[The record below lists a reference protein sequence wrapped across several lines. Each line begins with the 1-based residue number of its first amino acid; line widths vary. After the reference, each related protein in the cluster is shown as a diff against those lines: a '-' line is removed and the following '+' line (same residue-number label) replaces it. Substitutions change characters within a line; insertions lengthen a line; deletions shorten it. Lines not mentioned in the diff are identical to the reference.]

1 MNNFD
6 IFDGTSTP
14 GWSLFKTNFDFT
26 AIKNGWNQEQKLQML
41 ISKLSGKALKF
52 YERRPNTIQKDYE
65 ALCKLFE
72 DRFDWVGYSYLS
84 LKHLEN
90 IAPYPGELIE
100 EFKHRIEELVEGT
113 FPNKSKK
120 DQEQLVIENVINACC
135 DEEERELVKKKG
147 FLKHNSLWEEQ
158 LDIENTERKKNDV
171 LCHTS
176 FQNGQNVAVVDSKLF
191 HKHSKGDSDE
201 NHDEIDDDKVK
212 YPKSKDAVV
221 IHECYD
227 STVGVSVTDTH
238 YAHLQESVHAFG
250 KNPVEEEQLTTSVFK
265 VDKSCEFAIDNII

>member
-14 GWSLFKTNFDFT
+14 EWSLFKTNFDFT
-26 AIKNGWNQEQKLQML
+26 AIKNGWNQEQTLQML

-120 DQEQLVIENVINACC
+120 DQEQLVIENFINACCC
-135 DEEERELVKKKG
+135 DEEERELVKK
-147 FLKHNSLWEEQ
+147 
-158 LDIENTERKKNDV
+158 
-171 LCHTS
+171 
-176 FQNGQNVAVVDSKLF
+176 
-191 HKHSKGDSDE
+191 
-201 NHDEIDDDKVK
+201 
-212 YPKSKDAVV
+212 
-221 IHECYD
+221 
-227 STVGVSVTDTH
+227 
-238 YAHLQESVHAFG
+238 
-250 KNPVEEEQLTTSVFK
+250 
-265 VDKSCEFAIDNII
+265 SCWMFS